1 MKIKYVKEEELDLL
15 ISVSLSQRERER
27 ERERDIGWEKMILT
41 ELFWRKVDVCE
52 KKKKDRMN
60 CLTEGFSGF

>member
-15 ISVSLSQRERER
+15 ISVSLS